1 MENKIIKFEECELSD
16 NIKRALKDYGYIE
29 ATPIQSES
37 IPNILDGKD
46 VIGQSQTGTGK
57 TAAYSLPILNS
68 IDKKSKKVQAIILC
82 PTRELALQV
91 VGEIR
96 KFAKFEENIKTVAVY
111 GGESIERQIKA
122 LKGGAQI
129 IVGTPGRVMDH
140 MRRKTLKLQDIKKV
154 VLDEADEMLNMG
166 FEEDINT
173 ILSEIP
179 ETRQTI
185 LFSATMSKRILEI
198 ANKYLKDP
206 YKIKI
211 KAKELTVDKIEQMSI
226 ELKQAMKDET
236 LTRLIDIN
244 KPKKAVVFCN
254 TKRKVD
260 DLIDMLKQ
268 KGYRA
273 ESLHGDIRQE
283 QRERI
288 MKKFKKGEFQL
299 LVATD
304 VVARGIDV
312 DELELVV
319 NYDVPQEEEYYV
331 HRIGRT
337 GRNGKVGKAYTF
349 VVGKERVKLAGIEKY
364 AHTKILK
371 GKIPTDA
378 EIREIKREKIFN
390 NIQSTID
397 EKLYVDNEAIDELY
411 NKLKENNSDE
421 NIIKALLQYSVG
433 NEITIKKISLGN
445 TKNKENIKLFFS
457 LGKMDSI
464 KAKDIVGSIAANT
477 AISGDRIGKINV
489 LEKFSFVEVP
499 TIYAEDVLNGM
510 NGKKIKGKEVR
521 IEVSEK

>member
-1 MENKIIKFEECELSD
+1 MEKIF
-16 NIKRALKDYGYIE
+16 
-29 ATPIQSES
+29 
-37 IPNILDGKD
+37 IP
-46 VIGQSQTGTGK
+46 
-57 TAAYSLPILNS
+57 
-68 IDKKSKKVQAIILC
+68 DKSPQAVILC

-140 MRRKTLKLQDIKKV
+140 MRRKTLKLQDISKV

-288 MKKFKKGEFQL
+288 MKKFKKAVTDSEGIVKYNPETKTNARKQTGSFYTPRPIVESMVDESL
-299 LVATD
+299 KAYLKTKIKYDLEKVATEQTL
-304 VVARGIDV
+304 RGIFV
-312 DELELVV
+312 KELLE
-319 NYDVPQEEEYYV
+319 Q
-331 HRIGRT
+331 I
-337 GRNGKVGKAYTF
+337 
-349 VVGKERVKLAGIEKY
+349 
-364 AHTKILK
+364 
-371 GKIPTDA
+371 
-378 EIREIKREKIFN
+378 
-390 NIQSTID
+390 
-397 EKLYVDNEAIDELY
+397 NED
-411 NKLKENNSDE
+411 
-421 NIIKALLQYSVG
+421 
-433 NEITIKKISLGN
+433 
-445 TKNKENIKLFFS
+445 NKEEIL
-457 LGKMDSI
+457 DSI
-464 KAKDIVGSIAANT
+464 YIGLDI
-477 AISGDRIGKINV
+477 
-489 LEKFSFVEVP
+489 
-499 TIYAEDVLNGM
+499 M
-510 NGKKIKGKEVR
+510 
-521 IEVSEK
+521 